1 MVAFARKT
9 VGFNFDDGNKISHG
23 IGEFKCLF
31 CHVSHKDGQ
40 SLFFFFFVIHNVGS
54 SVAYDALVF
63 IAVSASNVTFHQ
75 FVRTELFWERAEIL
89 RPSLELC
96 RYKVSFPSWY

>member
-75 FVRTELFWERAEIL
+75 FVRTVHFETDRTVLGKGRDLATFFGA
-89 RPSLELC
+89 
-96 RYKVSFPSWY
+96 V